1 MGISISIDADQKYW
15 VREGYILKVEENG
28 DLHTPLSANS
38 KASDVAYIG
47 NGDTDSILQSVT
59 SMVSASGTVTNMG
72 ESLNKIN
79 ASAFAGV
86 SHGGGTAVDGKWDY
100 IIQDSSWKD
109 KDSVASG
116 NYKDGYVDLIDQVK
130 GIPKGFVTA
139 DASNTALKWDD
150 TKQTYTYN
158 GKQVDYSNVYVID
171 GKIGVFT
178 NKDGSDFY
186 KGTVFGKNNEILMTV
201 KDADNHF
208 YSYWA
213 SEVTDPSATMQS
225 YRLVEYKKDL
235 AALVENDKM
244 LNRNDI
250 KEVTMTTDANSA
262 IIGLLR
268 NGDTEAGAP
277 VQGAITVTSGGGTGG
292 SGADHDTFVK
302 ISNGTVNQT
311 FATGSKVEVNGPANA
326 ITGIKVN
333 GVDYTIKQGSGVE
346 VTQDTTKKTTTIT
359 VDGTATTITD
369 TDTTYTAGKGIAI
382 SDANAISMKLNK
394 DEKNLVVDSNGLALN
409 KNLTVDSV
417 KAGDF
422 YMSTAGIGY
431 GEKAYI
437 TSTGLNAN
445 GETISN
451 VKAGAADTDAVNV
464 SQLKKVSDNS
474 VNVDFTNISN
484 NGKTEIVNIAK
495 AADVHVKEG
504 KYSVQADGTV
514 TMTYVD
520 GNGNEVTGNEL
531 KITDVAS
538 ATKLNALNNTVTNI
552 DGRVTTNSTNIT
564 TLKGEVI
571 TSGSIG
577 ANGKVELTKKDG
589 SKVEVGTVKDYSVTS
604 GTYDQTTKKLTLT
617 KTDAYGNA
625 TSGTV
630 DIDLGGIQ
638 SGDKNW
644 TAQANGTDVK
654 PNADNKVNFINGD
667 NTNITTSGDGVIA
680 VNLNNALTGIQ
691 SITGVGTGAG
701 SISFADG
708 AIKLNNKVTI
718 DNTGKITGVAEGTI
732 AAGSTDAVNGSQLYD
747 VKNSINTDISNKTFG
762 LEDDKGNKATS
773 TLGNTVQVKGAD
785 GITST
790 VKDGALEIGLKLQD
804 NSNLVVN
811 SNGLALNT
819 ALTGIQSINGAGGT
833 INLAGSAI
841 TINETTFNKDGR
853 IQNVA
858 AGTETKDAVN
868 VGQLDATNKKVDN
881 LTTEVGKGWVVATE
895 NGTATKVG
903 AGDTVNF
910 SSADN
915 NIKVSNDGTN
925 VKVEL
930 NKDLTVDSVKAGDF
944 FMDKNEGV
952 GYKGK
957 AYITS
962 SGLNAN
968 GQTIT
973 NVKAGEAETDA
984 VNVGQL
990 NAVKAEA
997 SKKTTLS
1004 NGKNTTVTS
1013 VTTDGQTDYKVNVAG
1028 DLKDI
1033 TSVANGASE
1042 IKLNADSII
1051 IANTNKTFAITNSG
1065 IGMSYVASDYSTK
1078 AIMLGENGTTISGGL
1093 NVAGS
1098 KITGV
1103 ADGTETK
1110 DAVNFGQLDATNK
1123 KVDNLTT
1130 EVGKGWVVA
1139 TENGTA
1145 TKVGAGD
1152 TVNFSSADN
1161 NIKVSN
1167 DGTNVKVE
1175 LNKDL
1180 TVDSVKAG
1188 DFFMDKN
1195 EGVGYKGKAYITSSG
1210 LNANGQTITNVK
1222 AGEAETDAVNVGQL
1236 NAVKAEASKK
1246 TTLSNGKNT
1255 TVTSVTTDGQTD
1267 YKVNVAGDLKDITSV
1282 ANGASEIKLN
1292 ADSII
1297 IANTNKTFAI
1307 TNSGIGM
1314 SYVASDYSTKAIML
1328 GENGTTISGGLNVA
1342 GSKITGVAAGTA
1354 ATDAVNVGQLNAVK
1368 ETANKG
1374 WKLKTNNGNVSDV
1387 KPGDEV
1393 EFDGDD
1399 NIKVSNAGNKVSF
1412 KLNNKLTGI
1421 ESIAGVGGSISF
1433 SGGNVTINNNVT
1445 FGSNG
1450 QIHNVTAGT
1459 ASTDAVNVG
1468 QLNAAVQAGNT
1479 DTHIKPGEYGVGAD
1493 NKVNMDVVDK
1503 TGTKINTVTITDV
1516 AKASDLGNVN
1526 NINNDLK
1533 NSNGTTTVVDAV
1545 NNLNQKLDNKVGDLQ
1560 YSKVDKGDIADGDST
1575 TTAIGKLD
1583 QKLNDVAATAA
1594 KQHTTVSGSGNI
1606 VVEDPT
1612 INADGGKNYNVKL
1625 ADDINVNSV
1634 TANTFKADQTV
1645 MNKDGLK
1652 VGEKVSVTENAVTA
1666 GKTSISDDGVK
1677 VGDKTYISADGLNAN
1692 DQKVTNV
1699 SDGKVEK
1706 DSKDAINGGQL
1717 HQAKADIN
1725 NRIDG
1730 VENQVI
1736 SNTNRINK
1744 LGSRVNKVGAGAA
1757 ALAALHPMDFDPDDK
1772 LTFSAGY
1779 GNYAGENAA
1788 AIGAYYRPDEK
1799 VMFSVAG
1806 TVGNGENMVNAG
1818 VSFALDRTNHVSNS
1832 RTALAREVIDL
1843 RGQLA
1848 VMGAKMAKM
1857 EKAFGMLD
1865 ETKTKLFPDVPANHW
1880 AYEYI
1885 AKLAGNGYIE
1895 GYPDGNFGGDR
1906 LMTRYEFA
1914 AMLYRAIE
1922 NGAALE
1928 EKIIKEFEPELGRIR
1943 VDRISGED
1951 GDRDKIERVRVND
1964 TKGERDHYGNKL
1976 AK

>member
-1 MGISISIDADQKYW
+1 MNKVFKVIWNEARNAYVVVSEIAKNRGSKSCSTKKLLAMLIATGVMTCASFDVLAARPTAAQTAQSQYVAFGDQSAKLIDGQERNIDGHKYIYDADQKYW

-277 VQGAITVTSGGGTGG
+277 VTGAITVTSGGGTGG
-292 SGADHDTFVK
+292 SDTFVK

-311 FATGSKVEVNGPANA
+311 FATGSKVEA
-326 ITGIKVN
+326 IGTPEATAGIKIN
-333 GVDYTIKQGSGVE
+333 GQEYTIKSGSV
-346 VTQDTTKKTTTIT
+346 VSVAKDASNKTTTIT
-359 VDGTATTITD
+359 VDGKATTITD
-369 TDTTYTAGKGIAI
+369 TDTTYTAGDGIEI
-382 SDANAISMKLNK
+382 NGGNAISVS
-394 DEKNLVVDSNGLALN
+394 KNLTGMQSIKGAGAGSISFDGANVKVNNTTFSKNSVVVGVAGDGKHPVRINGESGEILGLGNDTITYTTFAQTDGKAATEKQLKQVMDEGWNFTTDSGAKTTVTVGEAGNEVKFNGDSANIEVTNNGKDIKVAL
-409 KNLTVDSV
+409 KNDLTVDSV

-422 YMSTAGIGY
+422 FMDKNQGVGY
-431 GEKAYI
+431 ADKAYI
-437 TSTGLNAN
+437 TSSGLNAN
-445 GETISN
+445 N
-451 VKAGAADTDAVNV
+451 
-464 SQLKKVSDNS
+464 Q
-474 VNVDFTNISN
+474 
-484 NGKTEIVNIAK
+484 
-495 AADVHVKEG
+495 
-504 KYSVQADGTV
+504 
-514 TMTYVD
+514 
-520 GNGNEVTGNEL
+520 
-531 KITDVAS
+531 
-538 ATKLNALNNTVTNI
+538 
-552 DGRVTTNSTNIT
+552 
-564 TLKGEVI
+564 
-571 TSGSIG
+571 
-577 ANGKVELTKKDG
+577 
-589 SKVEVGTVKDYSVTS
+589 
-604 GTYDQTTKKLTLT
+604 
-617 KTDAYGNA
+617 
-625 TSGTV
+625 
-630 DIDLGGIQ
+630 
-638 SGDKNW
+638 
-644 TAQANGTDVK
+644 
-654 PNADNKVNFINGD
+654 
-667 NTNITTSGDGVIA
+667 
-680 VNLNNALTGIQ
+680 
-691 SITGVGTGAG
+691 
-701 SISFADG
+701 
-708 AIKLNNKVTI
+708 
-718 DNTGKITGVAEGTI
+718 KITG
-732 AAGSTDAVNGSQLYD
+732 
-747 VKNSINTDISNKTFG
+747 
-762 LEDDKGNKATS
+762 
-773 TLGNTVQVKGAD
+773 
-785 GITST
+785 
-790 VKDGALEIGLKLQD
+790 
-804 NSNLVVN
+804 
-811 SNGLALNT
+811 
-819 ALTGIQSINGAGGT
+819 
-833 INLAGSAI
+833 
-841 TINETTFNKDGR
+841 
-853 IQNVA
+853 VA

-881 LTTEVGKGWVVATE
+881 LTTKVGKGWVVATE

-903 AGDTVNF
+903 AGDTVKF
-910 SSADN
+910 S
-915 NIKVSNDGTN
+915 G
-925 VKVEL
+925 
-930 NKDLTVDSVKAGDF
+930 
-944 FMDKNEGV
+944 
-952 GYKGK
+952 
-957 AYITS
+957 
-962 SGLNAN
+962 
-968 GQTIT
+968 
-973 NVKAGEAETDA
+973 
-984 VNVGQL
+984 
-990 NAVKAEA
+990 
-997 SKKTTLS
+997 
-1004 NGKNTTVTS
+1004 
-1013 VTTDGQTDYKVNVAG
+1013 
-1028 DLKDI
+1028 
-1033 TSVANGASE
+1033 
-1042 IKLNADSII
+1042 
-1051 IANTNKTFAITNSG
+1051 
-1065 IGMSYVASDYSTK
+1065 
-1078 AIMLGENGTTISGGL
+1078 
-1093 NVAGS
+1093 
-1098 KITGV
+1098 
-1103 ADGTETK
+1103 
-1110 DAVNFGQLDATNK
+1110 
-1123 KVDNLTT
+1123 
-1130 EVGKGWVVA
+1130 
-1139 TENGTA
+1139 
-1145 TKVGAGD
+1145 
-1152 TVNFSSADN
+1152 ADN

-1421 ESIAGVGGSISF
+1421 ESIAGVGGGSISF

-1725 NRIDG
+1725 NHIDR
-1730 VENQVI
+1730 VENQVV
-1736 SNTNRINK
+1736 SNTNRINQ
-1744 LGSRVNKVGAGAA
+1744 LGNRVNKVGAGAA

-1779 GNYAGENAA
+1779 GNYGGENAA

>member
-1 MGISISIDADQKYW
+1 MNKVFKVIWNEARNAYVVVSEIAKNRGSKSCSTKKLLAMLIATGVMTCASFDVLAARPTAAQTAQSQYVAFGDQSAKLIDGQERNIDGHKYIYDADQKYW

-277 VQGAITVTSGGGTGG
+277 VTGAITVTSGGGTGG
-292 SGADHDTFVK
+292 SDTFVK

-311 FATGSKVEVNGPANA
+311 FATGSKVEA
-326 ITGIKVN
+326 IGTPEATAGIKIN
-333 GVDYTIKQGSGVE
+333 GQEYTIKSGSV
-346 VTQDTTKKTTTIT
+346 VSVAKDASNKTTTIT
-359 VDGTATTITD
+359 VDGKATTITD
-369 TDTTYTAGKGIAI
+369 TDTTYTAGDGIEI
-382 SDANAISMKLNK
+382 NGGNAIS
-394 DEKNLVVDSNGLALN
+394 VS
-409 KNLTVDSV
+409 KNLT
-417 KAGDF
+417 G
-422 YMSTAGIGY
+422 M
-431 GEKAYI
+431 
-437 TSTGLNAN
+437 
-445 GETISN
+445 
-451 VKAGAADTDAVNV
+451 
-464 SQLKKVSDNS
+464 
-474 VNVDFTNISN
+474 
-484 NGKTEIVNIAK
+484 
-495 AADVHVKEG
+495 
-504 KYSVQADGTV
+504 
-514 TMTYVD
+514 
-520 GNGNEVTGNEL
+520 
-531 KITDVAS
+531 
-538 ATKLNALNNTVTNI
+538 
-552 DGRVTTNSTNIT
+552 
-564 TLKGEVI
+564 
-571 TSGSIG
+571 
-577 ANGKVELTKKDG
+577 
-589 SKVEVGTVKDYSVTS
+589 
-604 GTYDQTTKKLTLT
+604 
-617 KTDAYGNA
+617 
-625 TSGTV
+625 
-630 DIDLGGIQ
+630 
-638 SGDKNW
+638 
-644 TAQANGTDVK
+644 
-654 PNADNKVNFINGD
+654 
-667 NTNITTSGDGVIA
+667 
-680 VNLNNALTGIQ
+680 Q
-691 SITGVGTGAG
+691 SIKGAGAG
-701 SISFADG
+701 SISFDG
-708 AIKLNNKVTI
+708 A
-718 DNTGKITGVAEGTI
+718 
-732 AAGSTDAVNGSQLYD
+732 
-747 VKNSINTDISNKTFG
+747 
-762 LEDDKGNKATS
+762 
-773 TLGNTVQVKGAD
+773 
-785 GITST
+785 
-790 VKDGALEIGLKLQD
+790 
-804 NSNLVVN
+804 
-811 SNGLALNT
+811 
-819 ALTGIQSINGAGGT
+819 
-833 INLAGSAI
+833 
-841 TINETTFNKDGR
+841 
-853 IQNVA
+853 
-858 AGTETKDAVN
+858 
-868 VGQLDATNKKVDN
+868 
-881 LTTEVGKGWVVATE
+881 
-895 NGTATKVG
+895 
-903 AGDTVNF
+903 
-910 SSADN
+910 
-915 NIKVSNDGTN
+915 N
-925 VKVEL
+925 VKV
-930 NKDLTVDSVKAGDF
+930 NNTTFSKNSVVVGVAGDGKHPVRINGESGEILGLGNDTITYTTF
-944 FMDKNEGV
+944 AQTD
-952 GYKGK
+952 GK
-957 AYITS
+957 AATEKQLKQVMDEGWNFTTD
-962 SGLNAN
+962 SGA
-968 GQTIT
+968 
-973 NVKAGEAETDA
+973 K
-984 VNVGQL
+984 
-990 NAVKAEA
+990 
-997 SKKTTLS
+997 
-1004 NGKNTTVTS
+1004 TTVTVGEAGNEVKFNGDS
-1013 VTTDGQTDYKVNVAG
+1013 ANIEVTNNG
-1028 DLKDI
+1028 KDI
-1033 TSVANGASE
+1033 KVALKN
-1042 IKLNADSII
+1042 
-1051 IANTNKTFAITNSG
+1051 
-1065 IGMSYVASDYSTK
+1065 
-1078 AIMLGENGTTISGGL
+1078 
-1093 NVAGS
+1093 
-1098 KITGV
+1098 
-1103 ADGTETK
+1103 
-1110 DAVNFGQLDATNK
+1110 
-1123 KVDNLTT
+1123 
-1130 EVGKGWVVA
+1130 
-1139 TENGTA
+1139 
-1145 TKVGAGD
+1145 
-1152 TVNFSSADN
+1152 
-1161 NIKVSN
+1161 
-1167 DGTNVKVE
+1167 
-1175 LNKDL
+1175 DL

-1421 ESIAGVGGSISF
+1421 ESIAGVGGGSISF

-1922 NGAALE
+1922 NGAVLE

-1976 AK
+1976 VK

>member
-1 MGISISIDADQKYW
+1 MNKVFKVIWNEARNAYVVVSEIAKNRGSKSCSTKKLLAMLIATGVMTCASFDVLAARPTAAQTAQSQYVAFGDQSAKLIDGQERNIDGHKYIYDADQKYW

-277 VQGAITVTSGGGTGG
+277 VTGAITVTSGGGTGG
-292 SGADHDTFVK
+292 SDTFVK

-311 FATGSKVEVNGPANA
+311 FANGSKVEA
-326 ITGIKVN
+326 IGTPEATAGIKIN
-333 GVDYTIKQGSGVE
+333 GQEYTIKSGSV
-346 VTQDTTKKTTTIT
+346 VSVAKDASNKTTTIT
-359 VDGTATTITD
+359 VDGKAITITD
-369 TDTTYTAGKGIAI
+369 TDTTYTAGDGIEI
-382 SDANAISMKLNK
+382 NGGNAISVS
-394 DEKNLVVDSNGLALN
+394 KNLTGMQSIKGAGAGSISFDGANVKVNNTTFSKNSVVVGVAGDGKHPVRINGESGEILGLGNDTITYTTFAQTDGKAATEKQLKQVMDEGWNFTTDSGAKTTVTVGEAGNEVKFNGDSANIEVTNNGKDIKVAL
-409 KNLTVDSV
+409 KNDLTVDSV

-422 YMSTAGIGY
+422 FMDKNQGVGY
-431 GEKAYI
+431 ADKAYI
-437 TSTGLNAN
+437 TSSGLNAN
-445 GETISN
+445 NQKITGVADGTN
-451 VKAGAADTDAVNV
+451 DTDAVNFG
-464 SQLKKVSDNS
+464 QLKETNTKVENLK
-474 VNVDFTNISN
+474 VEAGKHTTLVAGENVQLNQENTDKGLQYTIN
-484 NGKTEIVNIAK
+484 AK
-495 AADVHVKEG
+495 DTTYAA
-504 KYSVQADGTV
+504 
-514 TMTYVD
+514 
-520 GNGNEVTGNEL
+520 GNGITISGANNEISVKVKAGENNLQVTDAGLEL
-531 KITDVAS
+531 KKDLTVDSVKAGSSFMS
-538 ATKLNALNNTVTNI
+538 ATGIGYGDKAYITSSGLNANN
-552 DGRVTTNSTNIT
+552 
-564 TLKGEVI
+564 
-571 TSGSIG
+571 
-577 ANGKVELTKKDG
+577 
-589 SKVEVGTVKDYSVTS
+589 
-604 GTYDQTTKKLTLT
+604 Q
-617 KTDAYGNA
+617 
-625 TSGTV
+625 
-630 DIDLGGIQ
+630 
-638 SGDKNW
+638 
-644 TAQANGTDVK
+644 
-654 PNADNKVNFINGD
+654 
-667 NTNITTSGDGVIA
+667 
-680 VNLNNALTGIQ
+680 
-691 SITGVGTGAG
+691 
-701 SISFADG
+701 
-708 AIKLNNKVTI
+708 
-718 DNTGKITGVAEGTI
+718 KITGVAAGTI

-903 AGDTVNF
+903 AGDTVKF
-910 SSADN
+910 S
-915 NIKVSNDGTN
+915 G
-925 VKVEL
+925 
-930 NKDLTVDSVKAGDF
+930 
-944 FMDKNEGV
+944 
-952 GYKGK
+952 
-957 AYITS
+957 
-962 SGLNAN
+962 
-968 GQTIT
+968 
-973 NVKAGEAETDA
+973 
-984 VNVGQL
+984 
-990 NAVKAEA
+990 
-997 SKKTTLS
+997 
-1004 NGKNTTVTS
+1004 
-1013 VTTDGQTDYKVNVAG
+1013 
-1028 DLKDI
+1028 
-1033 TSVANGASE
+1033 
-1042 IKLNADSII
+1042 
-1051 IANTNKTFAITNSG
+1051 
-1065 IGMSYVASDYSTK
+1065 
-1078 AIMLGENGTTISGGL
+1078 
-1093 NVAGS
+1093 
-1098 KITGV
+1098 
-1103 ADGTETK
+1103 
-1110 DAVNFGQLDATNK
+1110 
-1123 KVDNLTT
+1123 
-1130 EVGKGWVVA
+1130 
-1139 TENGTA
+1139 
-1145 TKVGAGD
+1145 
-1152 TVNFSSADN
+1152 ADN

-1865 ETKTKLFPDVPANHW
+1865 ETKTKLFPDVLANHW

>member
-1 MGISISIDADQKYW
+1 MNKVFKVIWNEARNAYVVVSEIAKNRGSKSCSTKKLLAMLIAMGVMTCASFDVLAAPPSVAATAKSQYVAFFDETAGLINGQEDTIDGHKYIYDATNKYW
-15 VREGYILKVEENG
+15 VRAGYKLTVEENG
-28 DLHTPLSANS
+28 KLHTPLSAHG
-38 KASDVAYIG
+38 KAADVAYIG
-47 NGDTDSILQSVT
+47 DGDTGSILQSVT

-72 ESLNKIN
+72 ESLSRIT

-86 SHGGGTAVDGKWDY
+86 SHGGGAAVAGDWSY
-100 IIQDSSWKD
+100 IIQDSSWKGY
-109 KDSVASG
+109 VENG
-116 NYKDGYVDLIDQVK
+116 NFQDGYVDLIDQAN
-130 GIPKGFVTA
+130 GMPKGFVTVG
-139 DASNTALKWDD
+139 DKLKWDD
-150 TKQTYTYN
+150 TKQAYTYN
-158 GKQVDYSNVYVID
+158 GKPVDYSNVYVID

-178 NKDGSDFY
+178 NQSGSDFY

-201 KDADNHF
+201 KDGDHF

-213 SEVTDPSATMQS
+213 AEVTDPSATMQS
-225 YRLVEYKKDL
+225 YRLAEYKKDL
-235 AALVENDKM
+235 AVLVENDNK
-244 LNRNDI
+244 LHRDDI
-250 KEVTMTTDANSA
+250 KEVTMTTDAGTNSA
-262 IIGLLR
+262 IIGLVR
-268 NGDTEAGAP
+268 NGNTEAGAP
-277 VQGAITVTSGGGTGG
+277 VKGAITVTSGGGTEG
-292 SGADHDTFVK
+292 SDTFVK
-302 ISNGTVNQT
+302 ISNGTANQT
-311 FATGSKVEVNGPANA
+311 FATGSKVEA
-326 ITGIKVN
+326 IGTTEATTGIKIN
-333 GVDYTIKQGSGVE
+333 GQEYTIKSGSV
-346 VTQDTTKKTTTIT
+346 VSVAKDAANKTTTIT
-359 VDGTATTITD
+359 VDGNATTITD
-369 TDTTYTAGKGIAI
+369 TDTTYTAGDGIKINVGAI
-382 SDANAISMKLNK
+382 SVS
-394 DEKNLVVDSNGLALN
+394 KNLTGMQSIQGAGEGKISFDGANVKVNNTTFSENSVVVGGGTDGKTPVTINGTDGVVSGLHNTNIGYTDFATRGNAATEEQLKKVMDAGWKFTTDSGTKTTVTVGEAGNEVKFNGDSANIEVTNTGNNIKVALN

-417 KAGDF
+417 KAGSSF
-422 YMSTAGIGY
+422 MSATGIGY
-431 GEKAYI
+431 GDKAYI
-437 TSTGLNAN
+437 TSSGLNAN
-445 GETISN
+445 NQKITGVADGTD
-451 VKAGAADTDAVNV
+451 DTDAVNV
-464 SQLKKVSDNS
+464 GQLKTVSEVANQGWKLSTNGDAASKVAPGEI
-474 VNVDFTNISN
+474 VDF
-484 NGKTEIVNIAK
+484 
-495 AADVHVKEG
+495 
-504 KYSVQADGTV
+504 
-514 TMTYVD
+514 
-520 GNGNEVTGNEL
+520 
-531 KITDVAS
+531 
-538 ATKLNALNNTVTNI
+538 
-552 DGRVTTNSTNIT
+552 
-564 TLKGEVI
+564 
-571 TSGSIG
+571 
-577 ANGKVELTKKDG
+577 
-589 SKVEVGTVKDYSVTS
+589 
-604 GTYDQTTKKLTLT
+604 
-617 KTDAYGNA
+617 
-625 TSGTV
+625 
-630 DIDLGGIQ
+630 
-638 SGDKNW
+638 SGDKNISVSH
-644 TAQANGTDVK
+644 NGTKVK
-654 PNADNKVNFINGD
+654 VEMNDELEDIKSIRNGDSRINLNADSISISNGNKYFAITNSGIGMSYITADYSAKSIMLGENG
-667 NTNITTSGDGVIA
+667 TTISGG
-680 VNLNNALTGIQ
+680 LN
-691 SITGVGTGAG
+691 VAG
-701 SISFADG
+701 S
-708 AIKLNNKVTI
+708 
-718 DNTGKITGVAEGTI
+718 KITGVAAGTI
-732 AAGSTDAVNGSQLYD
+732 AAGSTDAVNGSQLND
-747 VKNSINTDISNKTFG
+747 IKNSINTDISNKTFG
-762 LEDDKGNKATS
+762 LKDDKGSEVTS

-819 ALTGIQSINGAGGT
+819 ALTGIQSINGTGAGG
-833 INLAGSAI
+833 ISFNGG
-841 TINETTFNKDGR
+841 NVKVNQNTFNSDGR

-858 AGTETKDAVN
+858 NGTETKDAVN
-868 VGQLDATNKKVDN
+868 FGQLDATNKKVDN
-881 LTTEVGKGWVVATE
+881 LTNEVGKGWTVETE

-903 AGDTVNF
+903 AGDTVKF
-910 SSADN
+910 SGDD
-915 NIKVSNDGTN
+915 NIKVSNTGKD

-930 NKDLTVDSVKAGDF
+930 NKKLTVDSVKAGDF

-1004 NGKNTTVTS
+1004 DGKNTTVTS
-1013 VTTDGQTDYKVNVAG
+1013 VTTDGQTDYQVNVAG

-1033 TSVANGASE
+1033 TSVSNGASK
-1042 IKLNADSII
+1042 INLNADSISI
-1051 IANTNKTFAITNSG
+1051 SNANKSFAITNSG
-1065 IGMSYVASDYSTK
+1065 IGMSYIGADY
-1078 AIMLGENGTTISGGL
+1078 
-1093 NVAGS
+1093 
-1098 KITGV
+1098 
-1103 ADGTETK
+1103 
-1110 DAVNFGQLDATNK
+1110 
-1123 KVDNLTT
+1123 
-1130 EVGKGWVVA
+1130 
-1139 TENGTA
+1139 TA
-1145 TKVGAGD
+1145 K
-1152 TVNFSSADN
+1152 S
-1161 NIKVSN
+1161 
-1167 DGTNVKVE
+1167 
-1175 LNKDL
+1175 
-1180 TVDSVKAG
+1180 
-1188 DFFMDKN
+1188 
-1195 EGVGYKGKAYITSSG
+1195 
-1210 LNANGQTITNVK
+1210 
-1222 AGEAETDAVNVGQL
+1222 
-1236 NAVKAEASKK
+1236 
-1246 TTLSNGKNT
+1246 
-1255 TVTSVTTDGQTD
+1255 
-1267 YKVNVAGDLKDITSV
+1267 
-1282 ANGASEIKLN
+1282 
-1292 ADSII
+1292 
-1297 IANTNKTFAI
+1297 
-1307 TNSGIGM
+1307 
-1314 SYVASDYSTKAIML
+1314 IML

-1342 GSKITGVAAGTA
+1342 GSKITGVAAGNA
-1354 ATDAVNVGQLNAVK
+1354 DTDAVNVSQLNKVS
-1368 ETANKG
+1368 EIANKG

-1421 ESIAGVGGSISF
+1421 ESITGVGGGSISF

-1634 TANTFKADQTV
+1634 TANTFKADKTI
-1645 MNKDGLK
+1645 MDKDGLK

-1666 GKTSISDDGVK
+1666 GKTSISDEGVK
-1677 VGDKTYISADGLNAN
+1677 VGDKTYISDKGLNAN
-1692 DQKVTNV
+1692 GQNITNV
-1699 SDGKVEK
+1699 ADGKVEK

-1717 HQAKADIN
+1717 FDTETKIN

-1736 SNTNRINK
+1736 SNSNRIGQ
-1744 LGSRVNKVGAGAA
+1744 LSSRVNKVGAGAA

-1779 GNYAGENAA
+1779 GNYAGQNAA

-1799 VMFSVAG
+1799 VMFSVGG

-1818 VSFALDRTNHVSNS
+1818 ISFSLDRTNHVSNS

-1848 VMGAKMAKM
+1848 EMGAKMAKM

-1865 ETKTKLFPDVPANHW
+1865 ESKTKLFPDIPANHW

-1885 AKLAGNGYIE
+1885 AKLAGNGYVE
-1895 GYPDGNFGGDR
+1895 GYPDGSFGGDR

-1951 GDRDKIERVRVND
+1951 GDRNKIERVRVNA

>member
-1 MGISISIDADQKYW
+1 MNKVFKVIWNEARNAYVVVSEIAKNRGSKSCSTKKLLAMLIATGVMTCASFDVLAAPPTAAETARYQYVAFGDKTAGWSDGQEKTIDGHKYIYDATNKYW
-15 VREGYILKVEENG
+15 VREGYKLTVEENG
-28 DLHTPLSANS
+28 KLHTPLSAHS
-38 KASDVAYIG
+38 KAADVAYIG
-47 NGDTDSILQSVT
+47 GGDTGSILQSVT

-72 ESLNKIN
+72 ESLSRIT
-79 ASAFAGV
+79 ASAFTGV
-86 SHGGGTAVDGKWDY
+86 SHSGGTAVVGDWNY

-109 KDSVASG
+109 SDSVASG
-116 NYKDGYVDLIDQVK
+116 NYKDGYVDLI
-130 GIPKGFVTA
+130 GPEGGMPKGFVTVG
-139 DASNTALKWDD
+139 DKLKWDD
-150 TKQTYTYN
+150 TKQAYTYN
-158 GKQVDYSNVYVID
+158 GKPVDYSNVYVID

-178 NKDGSDFY
+178 NQSGSDFY

-201 KDADNHF
+201 KDADNNF

-225 YRLVEYKKDL
+225 YRLAEYKKDL
-235 AALVENDKM
+235 AVLVENDNK
-244 LNRNDI
+244 LHRDDI
-250 KEVTMTTDANSA
+250 KEVTMTTDAGTNSA
-262 IIGLLR
+262 IIGLVR
-268 NGDTEAGAP
+268 NGNTEAGAP
-277 VQGAITVTSGGGTGG
+277 VKGAITVTSGGGAGG
-292 SGADHDTFVK
+292 KDTFVK
-302 ISNGTVNQT
+302 ISNGTANQT
-311 FATGSKVEVNGPANA
+311 FATGSKVEA
-326 ITGIKVN
+326 IGTTEATTGIKIN
-333 GVDYTIKQGSGVE
+333 GQEYTIKSGSV
-346 VTQDTTKKTTTIT
+346 VSVAKDAANKTTTIT
-359 VDGTATTITD
+359 VDGNATTITD
-369 TDTTYTAGKGIAI
+369 TDTTYTAGDGIKINVGAI
-382 SDANAISMKLNK
+382 SVSKNLTGMQSIQGAGEGKISFDGANVKVNNTTFGENSVVVGGGTDGKTPVTINGTDGVVSGLHNTNIGYTDFATKGNAATEEQLKKVMDAGWKFTTDSNQETTVKVGPDGTNANAVTFKGDSANVEVTNTVNNIKVALKK
-394 DEKNLVVDSNGLALN
+394 D
-409 KNLTVDSV
+409 LTVDSV
-417 KAGDF
+417 KAGSSF
-422 YMSTAGIGY
+422 MSATGIGY
-431 GEKAYI
+431 GDKAYI
-437 TSTGLNAN
+437 TSSGLNAN
-445 GETISN
+445 NQKITGVADGTD
-451 VKAGAADTDAVNV
+451 DTDAVNV
-464 SQLKKVSDNS
+464 GQLKTVSEVANQGWKLSTNGDAASKVAPGEI
-474 VNVDFTNISN
+474 VDF
-484 NGKTEIVNIAK
+484 
-495 AADVHVKEG
+495 
-504 KYSVQADGTV
+504 
-514 TMTYVD
+514 
-520 GNGNEVTGNEL
+520 
-531 KITDVAS
+531 
-538 ATKLNALNNTVTNI
+538 
-552 DGRVTTNSTNIT
+552 
-564 TLKGEVI
+564 
-571 TSGSIG
+571 
-577 ANGKVELTKKDG
+577 
-589 SKVEVGTVKDYSVTS
+589 
-604 GTYDQTTKKLTLT
+604 
-617 KTDAYGNA
+617 
-625 TSGTV
+625 
-630 DIDLGGIQ
+630 
-638 SGDKNW
+638 SGDKNISVSH
-644 TAQANGTDVK
+644 NGTKVK
-654 PNADNKVNFINGD
+654 VELNDELEDIKSISNGDSRINLNADSISISNGNKSFAITNSGIGMSYITADYSAKSIMLGENG
-667 NTNITTSGDGVIA
+667 TTISGG
-680 VNLNNALTGIQ
+680 LN
-691 SITGVGTGAG
+691 VAG
-701 SISFADG
+701 S
-708 AIKLNNKVTI
+708 
-718 DNTGKITGVAEGTI
+718 KITGVAAGTI
-732 AAGSTDAVNGSQLYD
+732 AAGSTDAVNGSQLND
-747 VKNSINTDISNKTFG
+747 IKNSINTDISNKTFG
-762 LEDDKGNKATS
+762 LKDDKGSEVTS

-804 NSNLVVN
+804 NSNLVVD

-819 ALTGIQSINGAGGT
+819 ALTGIQSINGTG
-833 INLAGSAI
+833 AGSI
-841 TINETTFNKDGR
+841 SFNGGNVKVNQNTFNSDGR

-858 AGTETKDAVN
+858 NGTETKDAVN
-868 VGQLDATNKKVDN
+868 FGQLDATNKKVDN
-881 LTTEVGKGWVVATE
+881 LTNEVGKGWTVETE
-895 NGTATKVG
+895 NGIATKVG
-903 AGDTVNF
+903 AGDTVKF
-910 SSADN
+910 SGDD
-915 NIKVSNDGTN
+915 NIKVSNTGKD

-930 NKDLTVDSVKAGDF
+930 NKKLTVDSVKAGDF

-1004 NGKNTTVTS
+1004 DGKNTTVTS
-1013 VTTDGQTDYKVNVAG
+1013 VTTDGQTDYQVNVAG

-1033 TSVANGASE
+1033 TSVSNGASK
-1042 IKLNADSII
+1042 INLNADSISI
-1051 IANTNKTFAITNSG
+1051 SNANKSFSITNSG
-1065 IGMSYVASDYSTK
+1065 IGMSYIGADY
-1078 AIMLGENGTTISGGL
+1078 
-1093 NVAGS
+1093 
-1098 KITGV
+1098 
-1103 ADGTETK
+1103 
-1110 DAVNFGQLDATNK
+1110 
-1123 KVDNLTT
+1123 
-1130 EVGKGWVVA
+1130 
-1139 TENGTA
+1139 TA
-1145 TKVGAGD
+1145 K
-1152 TVNFSSADN
+1152 S
-1161 NIKVSN
+1161 
-1167 DGTNVKVE
+1167 
-1175 LNKDL
+1175 
-1180 TVDSVKAG
+1180 
-1188 DFFMDKN
+1188 
-1195 EGVGYKGKAYITSSG
+1195 
-1210 LNANGQTITNVK
+1210 
-1222 AGEAETDAVNVGQL
+1222 
-1236 NAVKAEASKK
+1236 
-1246 TTLSNGKNT
+1246 
-1255 TVTSVTTDGQTD
+1255 
-1267 YKVNVAGDLKDITSV
+1267 
-1282 ANGASEIKLN
+1282 
-1292 ADSII
+1292 
-1297 IANTNKTFAI
+1297 
-1307 TNSGIGM
+1307 
-1314 SYVASDYSTKAIML
+1314 IML

-1354 ATDAVNVGQLNAVK
+1354 DTDAVNVGQLNAVK

-1421 ESIAGVGGSISF
+1421 ESITGVGGGSISF

-1634 TANTFKADQTV
+1634 TANTFKADKTI
-1645 MNKDGLK
+1645 MDKDGLK

-1666 GKTSISDDGVK
+1666 GKTSISDEGVK
-1677 VGDKTYISADGLNAN
+1677 VGDKTYISDKGLNAN
-1692 DQKVTNV
+1692 GQNITNV
-1699 SDGKVEK
+1699 ADGKVEK

-1717 HQAKADIN
+1717 FDTETKIN

-1736 SNTNRINK
+1736 SNSNRIGQ
-1744 LGSRVNKVGAGAA
+1744 LSSRVNKVGAGAA

-1779 GNYAGENAA
+1779 GNYAGQNAA

-1799 VMFSVAG
+1799 VMFSVGG

-1818 VSFALDRTNHVSNS
+1818 ISFSLDRTNHVSNS

-1848 VMGAKMAKM
+1848 EMGAKMAKM

-1865 ETKTKLFPDVPANHW
+1865 ESKTKLFPDIPANHW

-1885 AKLAGNGYIE
+1885 AKLAGNGILE

-1951 GDRDKIERVRVND
+1951 GDRNKIERVRVNA